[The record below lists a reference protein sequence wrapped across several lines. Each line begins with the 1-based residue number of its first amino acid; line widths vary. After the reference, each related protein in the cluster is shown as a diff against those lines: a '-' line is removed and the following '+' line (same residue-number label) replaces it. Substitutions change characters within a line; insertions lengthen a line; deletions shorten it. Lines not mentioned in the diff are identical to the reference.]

1 MSNRYAL
8 LIGVDFYFEY
18 VLPDGV
24 YYPSLGG
31 CVRDIRHVEAY
42 LTDPARLNMPREN
55 VLMLTSSDNG
65 SDMPVEPP
73 EQWPTY
79 ANIVAKLKALTDLAQ
94 EEDQVYIQYSGHG
107 GRAATIFADLKGDD
121 GLDECLV
128 PLDIGDPQAQYVRD
142 VELYFLIDALVKKGV
157 RLTVVFDCCN
167 SGGATRG
174 VGGAVKRGIGFID
187 SNKRP
192 NDSLVATTDA
202 LTAAWQQASGG
213 VQRAAKPASG
223 WLLEP
228 KGYTFVAACR
238 ANESAFEY
246 PFNGTE
252 SNGALTYWMLDTL
265 RRTGPTITYKTLHD
279 RVLAKV
285 HGQFEQQTPMLQGE
299 ANRRVFGSNASDTH
313 VSGGSGSATRVWDGD
328 DDTRA
333 FGDDEVDGG
342 TPPIYTV
349 PVLQIDQAGKR
360 LRLNAGEVHGITL
373 GTQFAI
379 YPFNTTDFEATAS
392 RLAVVETD
400 HVNAVD
406 AWAKIIA
413 QSSHGTLE
421 EGAQALL
428 LNNVSLR
435 TRREVALV
443 IDDAAT
449 KQQLA
454 DAITAQGNGFITVAG
469 ATRSDF
475 QVAINADGQ
484 YELWDAAGAPIP
496 NLRPPISVSE
506 PNAIERVVQRL
517 VHLTKYYNV
526 RDLTAA
532 DADTAQKLR
541 VTLVPLTPDA
551 ERDAGGAP
559 IYTQGDKVKMTIT
572 NLQSPGA
579 ANDPSRILNITVLDL
594 APDWSI
600 TQIFPAAGGAFEPLD
615 PGGTFEFEFEAYL
628 PSSRTVGVDTFKVF
642 ATQAT
647 TNFRW
652 LQLTALDE
660 PRVDDAIQRAAIG
673 DPLEQLLATITGE
686 TLTTRDVRITSS
698 PKARS
703 WTTAQVDLRVEA

>member
-1 MSNRYAL
+1 MSKSYAL

-18 VLPDGV
+18 VLPDGI

-42 LTDPARLNMPREN
+42 LTDPARLNLPREH
-55 VLMLTSSDNG
+55 VLLLTSSDNG

-79 ANIVAKLKALTDLAQ
+79 ANIVAKLKELTTLAQ
-94 EEDQVYIQYSGHG
+94 KDDQVYIQYSGHG

-128 PLDIGDPQAQYVRD
+128 PLDIGDPQARYVRD
-142 VELYFLIDALVKKGV
+142 VELYYLIDDLVKKGV

-167 SGGATRG
+167 SGGTTRG
-174 VGGAVKRGIGFID
+174 VGGAVKRGISVID

-192 NDSLVATTDA
+192 DDSLVASTAA
-202 LTAAWQQASGG
+202 LTVAWQQASGG

-223 WLLEP
+223 WMLEP

-246 PFNGTE
+246 PFNGKE

-299 ANRRVFGSNASDTH
+299 ANRRVFGSSASDT
-313 VSGGSGSATRVWDGD
+313 RVLGGD

-333 FGDDEVDGG
+333 FGEEE
-342 TPPIYTV
+342 TPPVYTV
-349 PVLQIDQAGKR
+349 PVLQIDQASNR
-360 LRLNAGEVHGITL
+360 LRINAGEVHGITV

-400 HVNAVD
+400 HINEVD

-413 QSSHGTLE
+413 QSSNGTLE

-428 LNNVSLR
+428 LNNVNLR

-443 IDDAAT
+443 MDDTAA

-454 DAITAQGNGFITVAG
+454 DAITAQGHGFIAVAG

-475 QVAINADGQ
+475 QVAINAQGH

-496 NLRPPISVSE
+496 NVRPPISTSD
-506 PNAIERVVQRL
+506 PNAVEQLVQRL
-517 VHLTKYYNV
+517 VHLAKYYNV

-532 DADTAQKLR
+532 DATAAQKLR
-541 VTLVPLTPDA
+541 VTLIPLTPDA
-551 ERDAGGAP
+551 ARDAGGAP
-559 IYTQGDKVKMTIT
+559 IYRQGDKVKMTIT
-572 NLQSPGA
+572 NLQPPGT
-579 ANDPSRILNITVLDL
+579 ANDPTRILNITVLDL

-600 TQIFPAAGGAFEPLD
+600 TQIFPDGAAAFEPLD
-615 PGGTFEFEFEAYL
+615 PGGIFEFEFEAYL
-628 PSSRTVGVDTFKVF
+628 PTSRTVGVDTFKVF
-642 ATQAT
+642 ATQST

-652 LQLTALDE
+652 LQLPALDQ
-660 PRVDDAIQRAAIG
+660 PPPDDAIQRAAIG
-673 DPLEQLLATITGE
+673 DPLEKLLATLTGE

-698 PKARS
+698 PKTRS
-703 WTTAQVDLRVEA
+703 WTTAQVELRVKA